1 MRSIEQAFEGGPAF
15 GNRSY
20 GNRPYDVRKPAARQR
35 RTDGPARQARTAR
48 LTRRGRLVV
57 FTPVLLLLVLAGF
70 TVGRV
75 SSQAAGPA
83 KPLPTVTVAPGETLW
98 QIAARVAP
106 HADRRALVM
115 QLETLNH
122 LRDGRVVAGQQL
134 RLPR

>member
-1 MRSIEQAFEGGPAF
+1 MRSIEQTFEVQRLGSRRPA
-15 GNRSY
+15 G
-20 GNRPYDVRKPAARQR
+20 VAAR
-35 RTDGPARQARTAR
+35 AAR

-57 FTPVLLLLVLAGF
+57 VVTVLLLLVLAGF

-83 KPLPTVTVAPGETLW
+83 RPLPTVTVEPGETLW

-106 HADRRALVM
+106 TADRRLVVRQIE
-115 QLETLNH
+115 QLNDLG
-122 LRDGRVVAGQQL
+122 DGRVLVGQQL

>member
-1 MRSIEQAFEGGPAF
+1 MTTATAPA
-15 GNRSY
+15 
-20 GNRPYDVRKPAARQR
+20 RPTRPVAAR
-35 RTDGPARQARTAR
+35 PVAARPVAAATAAR

-57 FTPVLLLLVLAGF
+57 VLVTLLLLVLAGF
-70 TVGRV
+70 TLGRV

-83 KPLPTVTVAPGETLW
+83 RPLPTVTVHAGETLW

-115 QLETLNH
+115 QLESLNH

>member
-1 MRSIEQAFEGGPAF
+1 MTR
-15 GNRSY
+15 
-20 GNRPYDVRKPAARQR
+20 AAVAAPFAPPR
-35 RTDGPARQARTAR
+35 RAPRRATPAR

-57 FTPVLLLLVLAGF
+57 VLVALVLLVVAGF

-83 KPLPTVTVAPGETLW
+83 RPLPTVTVAPGETLW

-106 HADRRALVM
+106 HGDRRAFVA
-115 QLETLNH
+115 QLEALNGV
-122 LRDGRVVAGQQL
+122 RGGRVVAGQQL